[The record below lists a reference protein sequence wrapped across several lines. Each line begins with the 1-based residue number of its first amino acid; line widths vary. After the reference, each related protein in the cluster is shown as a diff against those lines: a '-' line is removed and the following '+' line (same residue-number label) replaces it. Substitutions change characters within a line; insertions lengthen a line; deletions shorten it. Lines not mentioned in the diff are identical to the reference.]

1 MAIGGNVYLFEFK
14 YNRSV
19 EEAMYQIQ
27 SRDYAGRYAL
37 DNRNLYL
44 IGANFI
50 EKKEERGLHY
60 RIEKIIKP

>member
-1 MAIGGNVYLFEFK
+1 
-14 YNRSV
+14 
-19 EEAMYQIQ
+19 MYQIQ